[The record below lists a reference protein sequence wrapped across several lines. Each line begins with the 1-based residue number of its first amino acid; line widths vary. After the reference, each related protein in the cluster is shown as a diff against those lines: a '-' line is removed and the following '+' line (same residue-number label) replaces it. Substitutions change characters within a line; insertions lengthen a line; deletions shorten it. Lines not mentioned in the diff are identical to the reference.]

1 MHQELI
7 INRLKLLDGNLERI
21 NPNLPLEDQVNLLPY
36 DNKYEFPSS
45 NLVLTLNEIKENH
58 LLILTMYLFKKGK
71 QLGTGQFG
79 RVVQAKAVGM
89 GQGNSKVAVKMVK
102 LRWTTL
108 G

>member
-58 LLILTMYLFKKGK
+58 LLILTRYFLKQGSNWALDSLVVSFKLKPWEWARGI
-71 QLGTGQFG
+71 
-79 RVVQAKAVGM
+79 AK
-89 GQGNSKVAVKMVK
+89 S
-102 LRWTTL
+102 L
-108 G
+108 

>member
-58 LLILTMYLFKKGK
+58 LLILTRYLFKKGNNWA
-71 QLGTGQFG
+71 LDSL
-79 RVVQAKAVGM
+79 VVSFKLKPWEWARETAK
-89 GQGNSKVAVKMVK
+89 SP
-102 LRWTTL
+102 
-108 G
+108 